1 LTSDITRKSIVL
13 VDDEVDLVQLF
24 SDALKSAG
32 LEVIQFDNPIKA
44 LEYVRNYHSNI
55 SLVLTDWRM
64 PQMNGLE
71 LTKRVSEIDEEIK
84 IVLMSAFEIEQ
95 DQLKEINVGDYL
107 KKPIHMNQLIDAARK
122 EVYSTVT
129 H

>member
-1 LTSDITRKSIVL
+1 
-13 VDDEVDLVQLF
+13 
-24 SDALKSAG
+24 
-32 LEVIQFDNPIKA
+32 
-44 LEYVRNYHSNI
+44 
-55 SLVLTDWRM
+55 M

-84 IVLMSAFEIEQ
+84 ILLMSAFEIEQ
-95 DQLKEINVGDYL
+95 NQLKEINVGDYL